1 MSKES
6 LETLT
11 KIFNLLDEVAVDKID
26 YAISGLEHTKE
37 LVEGRVPTTTISEV
51 LEDITNAIE
60 EIKKTINLSEELEN
74 KLMDG
79 DFDNELV

>member
-1 MSKES
+1 MKKES

-11 KIFNLLDEVAVDKID
+11 KVFNLLYGVAVDKID
-26 YAISGLEHTKE
+26 YAIGGLEHTKE

-60 EIKKTINLSEELEN
+60 EIKETINLSEEFEN
-74 KLMDG
+74 KLMNG
-79 DFDNELV
+79 EFDD

>member
-1 MSKES
+1 MKKES

-26 YAISGLEHTKE
+26 YAIGGLEHTKE
-37 LVEGRVPTTTISEV
+37 LVEDKVDATTINEA

-74 KLMDG
+74 KLMNG
-79 DFDNELV
+79 EFDD

>member
-1 MSKES
+1 MKKES

-11 KIFNLLDEVAVDKID
+11 KIFNLLDDVAVDKID
-26 YAISGLEHTKE
+26 YAIGGLEHTKE
-37 LVEGRVPTTTISEV
+37 LVEGKVDATTINEA
-51 LEDITNAIE
+51 LEDITNVIE

-79 DFDNELV
+79 EFDD

>member
-1 MSKES
+1 MKKES

-26 YAISGLEHTKE
+26 YAIGGLEHTKE
-37 LVEGRVPTTTISEV
+37 LVEDKAPTTTISEV

-60 EIKKTINLSEELEN
+60 EIKKTMNLNEELEN
-74 KLMDG
+74 KLMNG
-79 DFDNELV
+79 EFDD